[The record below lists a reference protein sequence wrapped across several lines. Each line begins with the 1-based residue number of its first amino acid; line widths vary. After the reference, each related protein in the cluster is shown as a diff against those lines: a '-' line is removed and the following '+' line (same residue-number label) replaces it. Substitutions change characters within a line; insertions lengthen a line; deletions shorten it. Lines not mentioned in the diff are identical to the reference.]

1 MRLLHLYRPRLP
13 GLRAQAI
20 QVLHACH
27 ALAERGWRVT
37 LLADRGGPGDAAAAL
52 SAFGLTQPPGLDLRL
67 APTTHPGLAGLW
79 YRGQVARWALGPA
92 GVVLARDKRRLAAAL
107 PYLPRRHRLVLE
119 SHELD
124 SALDDEAGRDPG
136 ETLRLEARVVGRADA
151 FIANCGG
158 TLAMWEA
165 QHAASLPGLRRT
177 IHNGTALSRRRDRV
191 AAPDPVLRVLGSLRA
206 YKGVD
211 ALLEA
216 APHLPLPLEFVG
228 GTDSERAARSP
239 PPNVLLS
246 PAVPYPTVPDLLAR
260 SAALI
265 LPLRDNLFGRRLT
278 SPLKLWDY
286 LATSVP
292 IVAPDLPTVREIAAM
307 AGGGLHLHR
316 PDDAGDLARATRAA
330 LAAGSRTPFLRSWQD
345 RAAEVDDLLM
355 RLPAEARR

>member
-27 ALAERGWRVT
+27 ALAERGWWVT
-37 LLADRGGPGDAAAAL
+37 LLADRGGAGDPSAAL
-52 SAFGLTQPPGLDLRL
+52 AEFGLTQPPGLDLRL

-92 GVVLARDKRRLAAAL
+92 GVVLARDKRRLAALL

-124 SALDDEAGRDPG
+124 SALEEEAGRDPG
-136 ETLRLEARVVGRADA
+136 PTARLEALVIGRADA
-151 FIANCGG
+151 LIANCGG
-158 TLAMWEA
+158 TRSMWEER
-165 QHAASLPGLRRT
+165 HGASLPDLRRAV
-177 IHNGTALSRRRDRV
+177 HNGTAASRRRDRV
-191 AAPDPVLRVLGSLRA
+191 AEPDPVLRVLGSLRA

-211 ALLEA
+211 ALLAA
-216 APHLPLPLEFVG
+216 APSLPLPLEFVG
-228 GTDSERAARSP
+228 GTERERAARSP
-239 PPNVLLS
+239 PPGVRLS
-246 PAVPYPTVPDLLAR
+246 PAVPYPAVPDLLAR

-265 LPLRDNLFGRRLT
+265 LPLQDNLFGRRLT

-292 IVAPDLPTVREIAAM
+292 IIAPDLPAVREIAAM

-316 PDDAGDLARATRAA
+316 PDDPGDLARAARAA
-330 LAAGSRTPFLRSWQD
+330 LAAGPRAPFLRTWQD
-345 RAAEVDDLLM
+345 RAVEVDDLLS
-355 RLPAEARR
+355 RLPAKARR

>member
-37 LLADRGGPGDAAAAL
+37 LLADSEGVTDPLAAL
-52 SAFGLTQPPGLDLRL
+52 AAFGLDRPPGLDLRL
-67 APTTHPGLAGLW
+67 APTMHPGLAGLW
-79 YRGQVARWALGPA
+79 FRSQVARWALGGA
-92 GVVLARDKRRLAAAL
+92 GVVLARDKRRLAGLL

-124 SALDDEAGRDPG
+124 SALDEEAGRDPG
-136 ETLRLEARVVGRADA
+136 ETARLEALVVGRADA
-151 FIANCGG
+151 LIANCGG
-158 TLAMWEA
+158 TLRLWEER
-165 QHAASLPGLRRT
+165 HAASLPGLRRT
-177 IHNGTALSRRRDRV
+177 IHNGTAASRRRDRS
-191 AAPDPVLRVLGSLRA
+191 AEPDPVLRVLGSLRA

-216 APHLPLPLEFVG
+216 APLLPLPLEFVG

-239 PPNVLLS
+239 PPNVRLS
-246 PAVPYPTVPDLLAR
+246 PPVPYPAVPDLLAR

-265 LPLRDNLFGRRLT
+265 LPLQDNLFGRQLT

-286 LATSVP
+286 LATSAPV
-292 IVAPDLPTVREIAAM
+292 IAPDLPTVREIAAM
-307 AGGGLHLHR
+307 VGGGLHLHR
-316 PDDAGDLARATRAA
+316 PDDPNDLARATREAIA
-330 LAAGSRTPFLRSWQD
+330 SGCRTPFLRTWQD

-355 RLPAEARR
+355 RLPALARR